1 MTDTYPLV
9 MVIGGYT
16 EVEEGRGIVPRKFG
30 GGPSNHIEIIS
41 PSKNCRKGVA
51 PAIDVKTD
59 SDIGTFNDAEFIG
72 ATGQYTKEVPIYC
85 GGKGRLDNFDTCWE
99 YNFRSNR

>member
-1 MTDTYPLV
+1 M
-9 MVIGGYT
+9 
-16 EVEEGRGIVPRKFG
+16 PRQYG

-41 PSKNCRKGVA
+41 PSKNCRKAIA
-51 PAIDVKTD
+51 PAVDVKTD
-59 SDIGTFNDAEFIG
+59 LDPDPNTNIGTFNDAEFIG

>member
-1 MTDTYPLV
+1 

-16 EVEEGRGIVPRKFG
+16 EVEEKRRKIVPRQFG

-41 PSKNCRKGVA
+41 PSINCRKGVA
-51 PAIDVKTD
+51 PAIAYRQDPDLGYV
-59 SDIGTFNDAEFIG
+59 NDAEFIG
-72 ATGQYTKEVPIYC
+72 ATGQYTKEAPIYC

-99 YNFRSNR
+99 YNFKNNRYIIH